1 MRALTGCGC
10 DTCQL
15 PPYKGCIPVFTPE
28 PVLYSQVVCRGCGG
42 RTVEMA
48 PKEQVICMDY
58 RQGVG
63 VPFTRITSFRFV
75 CEDCEVMTWKRN

>member
-1 MRALTGCGC
+1 MRGLDEWEVSG
-10 DTCQL
+10 
-15 PPYKGCIPVFTPE
+15 PEVFPAPK

-75 CEDCEVMTWKRN
+75 CEDCGVMTWKRN